1 MSQGLLNSVRERDR
15 LKKISTCNP
24 ESELALNKYRDYRTK
39 LTKLIS
45 KTKTHY
51 YKTLLDKHTNDPKK
65 MWNVIHSITNG
76 KDSVTQVKGIKD
88 ERDVVVSDP
97 ESMANILNK
106 YFSSVGKNLAKK
118 IIKPKKNRE
127 IDDVCENSMYLAPV
141 TERELLKEL
150 SGLKSNTAC
159 GEDEVS
165 AEMIKNHKEK
175 LTKPLI
181 HLINTIFQTGTFPLI
196 FRSAVVIPVF
206 KAGDRLNVS
215 NYRPIALTSVLAR
228 LVERC
233 IKERLWRYLEK
244 YNLISKNQ
252 FGFRKGYGT
261 DDAIDKVSNHIVS
274 SLNEGSKPLAI
285 FLDLSKA
292 FDTVD
297 HRILISKLERIG
309 IRGIVLN
316 LFQSYL
322 RDRVQKVKIG
332 DNLSKEELVEFGVPQ
347 GTVLGPLLFLIYVN
361 SLTKILDNRAKILCY
376 ADDTAV
382 LIKADTW
389 QESLEI
395 AEKSMTIIKHWMDSN
410 LLTLNVQKSFYIPF
424 SISNVNIP
432 TRSIEFHNHSC
443 TDILNCKCNNS
454 IAQKD
459 KIKYLGVYF
468 DQHMKWHVHVDY
480 IVNALLRIVY
490 KFYES
495 RQIVSQ
501 KTIRQIYQALVQPI
515 LNYGIASWGA
525 ACNNVLASLFV
536 SQKYI
541 LKVMLFKKR
550 LYSSERLFKDVGL
563 LNIRQLYIEAIIK
576 KYYKNKIILPYV
588 NHKKETRSI
597 TNNAIALPQTNFAAT
612 QRHYTY
618 TLPKIINLLPINY
631 RCVSYN
637 KIKKELKDWII
648 QNYTVIVS
656 NIHWFRA

>member
-1 MSQGLLNSVRERDR
+1 
-15 LKKISTCNP
+15 
-24 ESELALNKYRDYRTK
+24 
-39 LTKLIS
+39 
-45 KTKTHY
+45 
-51 YKTLLDKHTNDPKK
+51 
-65 MWNVIHSITNG
+65 
-76 KDSVTQVKGIKD
+76 
-88 ERDVVVSDP
+88 
-97 ESMANILNK
+97 
-106 YFSSVGKNLAKK
+106 
-118 IIKPKKNRE
+118 
-127 IDDVCENSMYLAPV
+127 
-141 TERELLKEL
+141 
-150 SGLKSNTAC
+150 
-159 GEDEVS
+159 
-165 AEMIKNHKEK
+165 
-175 LTKPLI
+175 
-181 HLINTIFQTGTFPLI
+181 
-196 FRSAVVIPVF
+196 
-206 KAGDRLNVS
+206 
-215 NYRPIALTSVLAR
+215 
-228 LVERC
+228 
-233 IKERLWRYLEK
+233 
-244 YNLISKNQ
+244 
-252 FGFRKGYGT
+252 
-261 DDAIDKVSNHIVS
+261 
-274 SLNEGSKPLAI
+274 
-285 FLDLSKA
+285 
-292 FDTVD
+292 
-297 HRILISKLERIG
+297 
-309 IRGIVLN
+309 
-316 LFQSYL
+316 
-322 RDRVQKVKIG
+322 
-332 DNLSKEELVEFGVPQ
+332 
-347 GTVLGPLLFLIYVN
+347 
-361 SLTKILDNRAKILCY
+361 
-376 ADDTAV
+376 
-382 LIKADTW
+382 
-389 QESLEI
+389 
-395 AEKSMTIIKHWMDSN
+395 MDSN

-490 KFYES
+490 KFYEL